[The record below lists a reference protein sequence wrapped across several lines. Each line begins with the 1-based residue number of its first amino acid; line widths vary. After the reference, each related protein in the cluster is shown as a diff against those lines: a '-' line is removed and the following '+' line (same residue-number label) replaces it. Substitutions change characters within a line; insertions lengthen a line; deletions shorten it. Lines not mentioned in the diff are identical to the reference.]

1 VVQATLK
8 VGVEDLNLSIS
19 TGYEMSRKLLDKVDT
34 IIVSE
39 LQKDGRIALSSIA
52 KKTGISHVAIHKRLE
67 KLINEGIVNI
77 SACLNTERLDAK
89 VAVILVE
96 VVNSK
101 RLKELI
107 EAFKNCPRTVL
118 LSALSASNLLTIIV
132 GEDFPTLESVIG
144 ICSLRVQ
151 KGVRRSEVYIGDL
164 PTYPK
169 FLPMRITAERKACAP
184 CGARCSACENFKNK
198 QCLGCPA
205 TKSYIGPL

>member
-1 VVQATLK
+1 M
-8 VGVEDLNLSIS
+8 GC
-19 TGYEMSRKLLDKVDT
+19 EMTRKLLDNVDK

-39 LQKDGRIALSSIA
+39 LQKDGRVALASIA

-77 SACLNTERLDAK
+77 SASLNTERLDAK

-96 VVNSK
+96 VVNSI

-107 EAFKNCPRTVL
+107 ETFKNCPRTVL

-132 GEDFPTLESVIG
+132 GEDFRTLESVIG

-151 KGVRRSEVYIGDL
+151 EGVRRSEVHIGNL

-169 FLPMRITAERKACAP
+169 FLPMRITTEPKECAP
-184 CGARCSACENFKNK
+184 CGARCSACENFKSK
-198 QCLGCPA
+198 QCFGCPA